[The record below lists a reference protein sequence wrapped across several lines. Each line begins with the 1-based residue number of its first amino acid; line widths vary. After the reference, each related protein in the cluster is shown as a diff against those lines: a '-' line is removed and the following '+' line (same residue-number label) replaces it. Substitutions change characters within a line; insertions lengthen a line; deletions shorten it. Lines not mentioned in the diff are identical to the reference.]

1 MNRQFKTG
9 YVSRFQEARHGYSET
24 TPGLLKMP
32 TGVPSSLDCVKEVQ
46 TLSAGKQSKSN
57 RKMLGRKSLFFAQ
70 LKSKI
75 KQRQLLSSAG
85 FWRSSV
91 RPGALQELLARLM
104 KQGELSV
111 CNGISTSLCTG
122 ERSATYSVRLIHQ
135 NRQRCLTPR
144 KSALR
149 SCMFSTGTPSRSTTP
164 QISKYWNGP
173 KSPKHGRHI
182 KSPIEGGRGTPLKPL
197 FAHAASFANEPG
209 LQPTATS
216 NKLRRV
222 GDERQCD

>member
-9 YVSRFQEARHGYSET
+9 YVWPFPEAQQDYSGT

-32 TGVPSSLDCVKEVQ
+32 TGVPSSLDCVKEVRI
-46 TLSAGKQSKSN
+46 LSAGKQSKLN
-57 RKMLGRKSLFFAQ
+57 RKMSAERLRFFAR
-70 LKSKI
+70 LRSKI
-75 KQRQLLSSAG
+75 KQKQHPYSAG

-182 KSPIEGGRGTPLKPL
+182 KSPIEAGRGTPLKPL
-197 FAHAASFANEPG
+197 SAHAASFANEPG
-209 LQPTATS
+209 LQPIATS

-222 GDERQCD
+222 GDE